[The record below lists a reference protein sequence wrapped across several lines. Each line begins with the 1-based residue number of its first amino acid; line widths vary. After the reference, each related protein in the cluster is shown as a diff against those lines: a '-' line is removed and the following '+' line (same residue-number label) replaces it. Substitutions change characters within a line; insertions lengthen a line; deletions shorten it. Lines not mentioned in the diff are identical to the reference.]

1 MSRPRISEKAVYQ
14 EKSLTEPQL
23 SRIEGVSSYR
33 LCQRRSSR
41 LNQATATRPDD
52 HQHSRGGHQSDG
64 ASEQRV
70 KPPAGDY
77 LRTTSHSRPYSPA
90 ARGRGRDIAGAHP
103 EESTPYTRS
112 AELAALRLWAPSQY
126 RTDHVVR
133 DIRKAG
139 DVVALHDVSRELQEI
154 GTHDGQEVGWSI
166 TTITNRSSGE
176 LMTIGSY
183 ALRAL

>member
-1 MSRPRISEKAVYQ
+1 MTVTMSSLSYDTPALHDVAGMSRPRISEKAVYQ

-41 LNQATATRPDD
+41 LNQATAARPDD

-77 LRTTSHSRPYSPA
+77 LRSTSHSRPYSPA
-90 ARGRGRDIAGAHP
+90 ARRRGRDIA
-103 EESTPYTRS
+103 
-112 AELAALRLWAPSQY
+112 
-126 RTDHVVR
+126 
-133 DIRKAG
+133 
-139 DVVALHDVSRELQEI
+139 
-154 GTHDGQEVGWSI
+154 
-166 TTITNRSSGE
+166 
-176 LMTIGSY
+176 
-183 ALRAL
+183 